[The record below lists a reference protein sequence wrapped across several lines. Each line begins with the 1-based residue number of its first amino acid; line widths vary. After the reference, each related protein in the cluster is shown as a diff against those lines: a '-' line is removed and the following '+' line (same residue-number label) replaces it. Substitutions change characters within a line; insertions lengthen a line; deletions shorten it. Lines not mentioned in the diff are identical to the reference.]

1 MGCTQ
6 VFDAKHESQRRE
18 IVYLLELNACSRE
31 CVVMARKP
39 GSRAEIT
46 GPRVLAAAQKLFA
59 RHGFAA
65 VSMRQIAAD
74 VGVQAGALYL
84 YTPDKQSLLF
94 DLMLGHMRELLEALG
109 ELPAQP
115 GSLARLEQFT
125 RFHIRFHAA
134 RADAV
139 FVSYME
145 LRNLE
150 PENFSII
157 EAQRSAYENALEQ
170 ILCDGQAEGAFDIPD
185 TKLAT
190 LALIAML
197 TGVNTWYREG
207 GRLALDRVEEIYWDM
222 ARKAMRA

>member
-1 MGCTQ
+1 
-6 VFDAKHESQRRE
+6 
-18 IVYLLELNACSRE
+18 
-31 CVVMARKP
+31 MARKP
-39 GSRAEIT
+39 GSRSEIT
-46 GPRVLAAAQKLFA
+46 GPRVRAAALRLFA
-59 RHGFAA
+59 RQGYAA
-65 VSMRQIAAD
+65 VSMRQIAAE

-94 DLMLGHMRELLEALG
+94 DLMQAHMQELLDAHDA
-109 ELPAQP
+109 LPART
-115 GSLARLEQFT
+115 GALERLEQFT
-125 RFHIRFHAA
+125 RFHIRHHAA

-150 PENFSII
+150 PANFRRI
-157 EAQRSAYENALEQ
+157 EAMRRAYEDRLEAIVQ
-170 ILCDGQAEGAFDIPD
+170 RGMDEGSLSVSD

-207 GRLALDRVEEIYWDM
+207 GRLSLATVEEIYWTM
-222 ARKAMRA
+222 VRRAVGG